1 MNNINNMKKTI
12 RFALI
17 AATVCS
23 ISLTATSCKDDDNSD
38 NNGGNEVETI
48 EGMSALEDDQLA
60 DLICKWTDT
69 NYSDRTGTAWRSKT
83 FDATVGL
90 SLDESRPGVRTMAVG
105 TVEQADLYAVG
116 ALGTLGIDYETPSGF
131 TYSNDQVGKL
141 AYQHGTDANTL
152 GVISVDVK
160 QIPGLQEIRLVKQLP
175 ENAGGAPYYK
185 CGDLVKYNGR
195 IYVCVSKHEYGQEA
209 RFITLNDETTHSRGK
224 FSYWGVGI
232 DSVYN
237 DEMAKAEV
245 IGDWLQNVV
254 CDYAMWRTVRGFMA
268 EAGQEANMKQ
278 VVPENNV
285 MRATLIDFLC
295 KEQSY
300 IPDLQKGNP
309 LAGSGR
315 IEATGFPWKEEFDE
329 DDPHIEYATLAPV
342 GFLLADKLRYTGIE
356 HKWVPYIYLAKGDA
370 FYQVYYY
377 EHELESQAGDPSHFK
392 FKVLNKIA
400 ISQKDSLIGKPIF
413 TNAAGHSNI
422 KENSYMVCVIG
433 MHWTHDP
440 FRDEGM
446 GTTYKAVFHFCAD
459 YLRHPEADV
468 RNRAHKTPNDWT
480 HRNITSRSLT
490 FTDKGSR
497 NKSYEE
503 VYHQ

>member
-1 MNNINNMKKTI
+1 MYMKKI
-12 RFALI
+12 FNFALI
-17 AATVCS
+17 AATVCG
-23 ISLTATSCKDDDNSD
+23 ISLAATSCKDDDNSD
-38 NNGGNEVETI
+38 NNNGGNGGNEVETI

-69 NYSDRTGTAWRSKT
+69 NYSDLTGSAWRSKT
-83 FDATVGL
+83 YDATVGL
-90 SLDESRPGVRTMAVG
+90 ALDESRPGVRTMPVG
-105 TVEQADLYAVG
+105 TLEEADSYAVS
-116 ALGTLGIDYETPSGF
+116 ALSTLGIDYETPSGF
-131 TYSNDQVGKL
+131 TFSNDQVGTVS
-141 AYQHGTDANTL
+141 YRHGTDANTL

-175 ENAGGAPYYK
+175 ENAGGDPYYQ
-185 CGDLVKYNGR
+185 CGDLVKYKNQ

-209 RFITLNDETTHSRGK
+209 RFITVNDQSTHSRGS
-224 FSYWGVGI
+224 FGYWGVGT

-254 CDYAMWRTVRGFMA
+254 CDYAMWQNVRGFMD

-278 VVPENNV
+278 VVPEDNKI
-285 MRATLIDFLC
+285 RASFIDFFC
-295 KEQSY
+295 HDGAY

-309 LAGSGR
+309 LVGSGR
-315 IEATGFPWKEEFDE
+315 KDIAGMYWN
-329 DDPHIEYATLAPV
+329 DDDVNHMIFAPV
-342 GFLLADKLRYTGIE
+342 GFLLADKLRYTGVT
-356 HKWVPYIYLAKGDA
+356 HKWVPYIYLTKGEE
-370 FYQVYYY
+370 FFKVYYY

-392 FKVLNKIA
+392 FKALNKIT
-400 ISQKDSLIGKPIF
+400 IEPKDSLVGKPTF
-413 TNAAGHSNI
+413 DSSDGKTHI
-422 KENSYMVCVIG
+422 KEGTYTVCLIG

-440 FRDEGM
+440 WNLD
-446 GTTYKAVFHFCAD
+446 KDQVFKSVFNFCTD
-459 YLRHPEADV
+459 YLRHPKTSM
-468 RNRAHKTPNDWT
+468 RNQARRTPTNWL

>member
-1 MNNINNMKKTI
+1 MKMKKI
-12 RFALI
+12 MNFALM
-17 AATVCS
+17 ALLVGGL
-23 ISLTATSCKDDDNSD
+23 SLAATSCKDDDNSENNG
-38 NNGGNEVETI
+38 NNGGTETV

-69 NYSDRTGTAWRSKT
+69 NYSDLTGSAWRSKT

-90 SLDESRPGVRTMAVG
+90 ALDESRPGVRTMPVG
-105 TVEQADLYAVG
+105 TLEEADSYAVS
-116 ALGTLGIDYETPSGF
+116 ALSTLGIDYETPSGF
-131 TYSNDQVGKL
+131 TFSNDQVGKL

-175 ENAGGAPYYK
+175 ENAGGDPYYK
-185 CGDLVKYNGR
+185 CGDLVKYKNQ

-209 RFITLNDETTHSRGK
+209 RFITVNDQSTHSRGS
-224 FSYWGVGI
+224 FGYWGVGT

-254 CDYAMWRTVRGFMA
+254 CDYAMWQNVRGFMA

-278 VVPENNV
+278 VVPEDNKI
-285 MRATLIDFLC
+285 RASFIDAFC
-295 KEQSY
+295 HDMAY
-300 IPDLQKGNP
+300 IPDLQKANP
-309 LAGSGR
+309 LAGTGR
-315 IEATGFPWKEEFDE
+315 RDITGFPWN
-329 DDPHIEYATLAPV
+329 DDDVNHMVLAPV
-342 GFLLADKLRYTGIE
+342 GFLLADKLRYTGVT
-356 HKWVPYIYLAKGDA
+356 HKWVPYIYLTKGEE
-370 FYQVYYY
+370 FFKVYYY
-377 EHELESQAGDPSHFK
+377 EHELESQASDPSHFK
-392 FKVLNKIA
+392 FKALNKINIA
-400 ISQKDSLIGKPIF
+400 PKDSLIGKPTF
-413 TNAAGHSNI
+413 DDSSGKTHI
-422 KENSYMVCVIG
+422 KEGTYTVCLIG

-440 FRDEGM
+440 WTDNM
-446 GTTYKAVFHFCAD
+446 GTTYKSVFNFCAD
-459 YLRHPEADV
+459 FLRHPKTSI
-468 RNRAHKTPNDWT
+468 RNQARRTSTNWT

-503 VYHQ
+503 VYIQ